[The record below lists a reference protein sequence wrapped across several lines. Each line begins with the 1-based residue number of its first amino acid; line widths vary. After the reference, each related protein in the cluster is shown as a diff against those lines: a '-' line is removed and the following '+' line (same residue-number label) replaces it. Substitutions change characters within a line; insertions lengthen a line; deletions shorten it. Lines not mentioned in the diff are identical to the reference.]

1 MTVTGI
7 STDTLVRA
15 LFACEQLLAEAKA
28 GEIEPAEWSADE
40 LAALIDQ
47 LESLLLAEA
56 NRGEIA
62 S

>member
-15 LFACEQLLAEAKA
+15 LLACKQLLAEARA
-28 GEIEPAEWSADE
+28 GEIEPGEWSAEE
-40 LAALIDQ
+40 LMALIDQ
-47 LESLLLAEA
+47 LEALLLAEGSG
-56 NRGEIA
+56 GEIP